1 MLFIYGAL
9 SLGGIET
16 FFLRMAKERYKLGLN
31 TTILLLSKPENSNE
45 ELLREMKLYSSVYFP
60 GDIFSG
66 ISLISRKLPLLAPI
80 SKVTTTKIF
89 DNIDQV
95 HTFDGMHALLGARLS
110 KLSGKKL
117 PITIGFYHYIKY
129 LWGGNNVAHYEKV
142 NRQFIFDYL
151 PKKALMFFSEGNK
164 ELYEKHKGY
173 DFTSANTFRLGVV
186 DKKGIDNVSGDLTM
200 PLRIIAIGRLVE
212 FKTYNF
218 YMIDVI
224 KSLTDKGIQV
234 QFDIYGDG
242 PLKNEIQ
249 GTINHKGVSNF
260 VTLKGTLD
268 YSKFDETVSAY
279 NLFIGSGTA
288 IIQASA
294 LGLPSIVGTENIIKP
309 YSYGFFSNVH
319 QFEYNL
325 KGLDIPLLSV
335 EAMIEEYVTMKQPQR
350 EELIESHI
358 KCIDNFTNET
368 CQKAMNNLNDI
379 QMPVEAFKFNRW
391 VYETSRVIDRV
402 NMRFNKKHP
411 YNQRHKNFRKMNE
424 I

>member
-45 ELLREMKLYSSVYFP
+45 ELLREMKLYSSVYFLC
-60 GDIFSG
+60 DIFRCPSV
-66 ISLISRKLPLLAPI
+66 ISLRIPLLAPI
-80 SKVTTTKIF
+80 NKVTTTKIF
-89 DNIDQV
+89 ENIDQV

-129 LWGGNNVAHYEKV
+129 LWGGNNIAHHEKV
-142 NRQFIFDYL
+142 NRRFVFDYL
-151 PKKALMFFSEGNK
+151 PKKALLFFSEGNK
-164 ELYEKHKGY
+164 ELYEKYKGY

-268 YSKFDETVSAY
+268 YSKFDETVSEY

-350 EELIESHI
+350 EELIKSHI
-358 KCIDNFTNET
+358 KCIENFTNET
-368 CQKAMNNLNDI
+368 CQKSMDNLNGI
-379 QMPVEAFKFNRW
+379 QMPVEAFKYNRW
-391 VYETSRVIDRV
+391 VYEASRVIDRV
-402 NMRFNKKHP
+402 NMRFNIKHP
-411 YNQRHKNFRKMNE
+411 YNQRHENFRKINE